1 MNIEDRLESIDTSLK
16 TLVTILQSAGAITAV
31 AGAPEAAAAAPAA
44 DTKKPRASSKKTD
57 EPATTTK
64 QDLVAGDPEGTRYW
78 VSEEAKTAYAQK
90 PGDPDPADQSFKIES
105 SAHYLAKKAEFAK
118 NAQDAAAGSQQTA
131 TTAPSATAQPDT
143 ASAQTSGADWDTVFR
158 TIKELSTT
166 PPPVGGRD
174 AVLDLIEHCVPG
186 SVTAKVNDK
195 NETIRE
201 TKITVPSLK
210 DLNKNAEIL
219 AFIAAR
225 KASAQDS
232 DLGL

>member
-16 TLVTILQSAGAITAV
+16 TLVTILQSTGAITAV
-31 AGAPEAAAAAPAA
+31 VGAPEAAAAAPAA
-44 DTKKPRASSKKTD
+44 ETKKPRAKKAD
-57 EPATTTK
+57 EPAATAK
-64 QDLVAGDPEGTRYW
+64 ADLVDGDPEGTRYW
-78 VSEEAKTAYAQK
+78 VSEETQTAYAQK
-90 PGDPDPADQSFKIES
+90 PGDPDPKDQSFKIES
-105 SAHYLAKKAEFAK
+105 SAQYLTKKAEFAK
-118 NAQDAAAGSQQTA
+118 KAQDAAAAAASQASA
-131 TTAPSATAQPDT
+131 TSEPSATAQPDT
-143 ASAQTSGADWDTVFR
+143 ASAKTSDADWDTVFR
-158 TIKELSTT
+158 EIKALSTT

-225 KASAQDS
+225 KAPAAD